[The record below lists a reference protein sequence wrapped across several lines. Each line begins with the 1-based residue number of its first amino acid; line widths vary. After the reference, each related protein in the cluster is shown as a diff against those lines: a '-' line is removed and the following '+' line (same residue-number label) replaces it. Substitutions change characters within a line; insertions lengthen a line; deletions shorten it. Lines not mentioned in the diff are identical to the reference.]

1 MATELKVNKLIGCMD
16 QSSRRLLEN
25 LEKEREL
32 RSPQVKVDKN
42 GSSASGSL
50 VSSISSSKNSDE
62 KLLAVENKA
71 KAREDMKRKLGVS
84 SRQLSGR
91 G

>member
-1 MATELKVNKLIGCMD
+1 M
-16 QSSRRLLEN
+16 EN

-32 RSPQVKVDKN
+32 RSPQVKVDNN

-62 KLLAVENKA
+62 KLLAVETKA